1 MKKAKSVNDMFLD
14 WTKKNNVDEKRA
26 RKILEPRKVS
36 PEIWELTQNAIRIQK
51 AKKEVK

>member
-14 WTKKNNVDEKRA
+14 WAKKNNVDEKRA
-26 RKILEPRKVS
+26 KNFLEPQRASV
-36 PEIWELTQNAIRIQK
+36 ETYELVQNAIRIQK

>member
-14 WTKKNNVDEKRA
+14 WAKKNKVDAKRA
-26 RKILEPRKVS
+26 RKILETRKVS

-51 AKKEVK
+51 LKRR